1 MRVDSTK
8 LGTFRLQGQ
17 QVIDSV
23 RTGLDVGYRHID
35 TAQIYGN
42 EADIGLAL
50 ADSGVPRQDLF
61 ITTKIWTDNLAA
73 DKLIPSLKDSLS
85 KLGTEQV
92 DMTLIH
98 WPSPEDAIPVA
109 EYMAA
114 LLEAKQQG
122 LTRLIGV
129 SNFTIAHMQQAIA
142 AVGVSNIASNQVE
155 IHPLLQNR
163 RVVDFANSQGIELT
177 AYMPLAY
184 GKVLAE
190 PLIQEIAARHNATAA
205 QVALAWLLQQGFS
218 VIPSSTRRANLE
230 SNLAARALRLSDE
243 DMTAIASLDRNER
256 IANPDFSP
264 AWD

>member
-1 MRVDSTK
+1 M
-8 LGTFRLQGQ
+8 
-17 QVIDSV
+17 

>member
-1 MRVDSTK
+1 M
-8 LGTFRLQGQ
+8 
-17 QVIDSV
+17 

-98 WPSPEDAIPVA
+98 WPSPDDAIPVA

>member
-1 MRVDSTK
+1 MNMPEIG

-85 KLGTEQV
+85 KLRTEQV

-98 WPSPEDAIPVA
+98 WPSPDDAIPVA